1 MDVTTLKALLLTLDE
16 TSLRAAKI
24 AKALQRFTLIAD
36 FEQPKEGRIASYRE
50 AREALRPVMEAKN
63 GSTAPVFYAVGNAHL
78 DLAWLWPMEETYRKT
93 ERTFAAQLRLIE
105 EYPEYKFIQS
115 QPASYEMCRKNYPEL
130 FDRIKEAAVQP
141 ETILSTP
148 GARRIW
154 KAA

>member
-1 MDVTTLKALLLTLDE
+1 
-16 TSLRAAKI
+16 
-24 AKALQRFTLIAD
+24 
-36 FEQPKEGRIASYRE
+36 
-50 AREALRPVMEAKN
+50 MEAKN
-63 GSTAPVFYAVGNAHL
+63 GSTAPVFYAVGTAHL
-78 DLAWLWPMEETYRKT
+78 DLAWLWLMAETYRKT

-130 FDRIKEAAVQP
+130 FDRIKEAAVRP